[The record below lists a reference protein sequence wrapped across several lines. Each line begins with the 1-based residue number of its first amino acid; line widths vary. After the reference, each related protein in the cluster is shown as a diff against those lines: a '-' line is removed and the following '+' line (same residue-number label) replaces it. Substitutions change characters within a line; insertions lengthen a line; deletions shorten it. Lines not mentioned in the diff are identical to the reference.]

1 MYSLWNAPSQ
11 IEMKDL
17 KLKWMILWRMQ
28 SGIYVEV
35 KDFIFC
41 VLNIGWILLQSIKI
55 LWYRDKDIK
64 INIFIN
70 IADALVERII

>member
-1 MYSLWNAPSQ
+1 
-11 IEMKDL
+11 
-17 KLKWMILWRMQ
+17 MILWRMQ
-28 SGIYVEV
+28 IGIYVEV